1 MAKTSILVTG
11 GAGYIGSVLVGKLLA
26 RGHRVT
32 VLDTFY
38 FGEDVLAAHR
48 ANPNLALVKGDI
60 RDAEVVKGAV
70 AGQDM
75 VIHLAAMSNDPSA
88 DLDPNET
95 MSVNW
100 EASRAL
106 VAAAKNAGVRRFINA
121 SSASVYGVK
130 DTPDVTEDLSLEPIT
145 LYGKTKAMTEQMVRE
160 AHTPDFV
167 TVSLRPAT
175 VCGYSTRQRL
185 DLTVNMLT
193 AQAVNRALITVFGGT
208 QYRPNLHIDDMTDLY
223 CLMVEAPDAKIG
235 GEVFNAGYEN
245 RSVAEIA
252 NAVRDVVGPQVTIKT
267 TDTVDLRSYRLSS
280 EKILKVLG
288 YKTQKTI
295 ADAAGEVKAAFATKR
310 LGDMD
315 DARYHNVKLMKQK
328 GLGR

>member
-11 GAGYIGSVLVGKLLA
+11 GAGYIGSVLLGKLLG

-38 FGEDVLAAHR
+38 FGEHVLDAHR
-48 ANPNLALVKGDI
+48 GHADLALVKGDI
-60 RDAEVVKGAV
+60 RDAAVVADAVKGK
-70 AGQDM
+70 DM

-88 DLDPNET
+88 DLDQNET
-95 MSVNW
+95 MTVNW

-106 VAAAKNAGVRRFINA
+106 VSAAKNAGIRRFINA

-160 AHTPDFV
+160 AHTQDFV

-193 AQAVNRALITVFGGT
+193 AQAVNRSLITVFGGT

-223 CLMVEAPDAKIG
+223 CLMVETEDQKIG

-252 NAVRDVVGPQVTIKT
+252 NVVKDVVGPQVSIKT

-280 EKILKVLG
+280 QKILKVLG
-288 YKTQKTI
+288 YKAKKTI
-295 ADAAGEVKAAFATKR
+295 ADAAGEVKAAFMKKR
-310 LGDMD
+310 LGNMD
-315 DARYHNVKLMKQK
+315 DAQYHNVKLMKEK

>member
-11 GAGYIGSVLVGKLLA
+11 GAGYIGSVLVGKLLR
-26 RGHRVT
+26 RGYQVK

-38 FGEDVLAAHR
+38 FGDDVLDHVR
-48 ANPNLALVKGDI
+48 DHPELAFVKGDI
-60 RDAEVVKGAV
+60 RDTALVRGEVKGM
-70 AGQDM
+70 DI

-88 DLDPNET
+88 DLDAGET

-106 VAAAKNAGVRRFINA
+106 VAEARTAGVRRFINA

-130 DTPDVTEDLSLEPIT
+130 DTPNVTEDLTPEPIT

-160 AHTPDFV
+160 ANSPSFV

-193 AQAVNRALITVFGGT
+193 AQAVNRKEITVFGGA
-208 QYRPNLHIDDMTDLY
+208 QYRPNIHMEDMTDLY
-223 CLMVEAPDAKIG
+223 LLMVEVPDAVIA
-235 GEVFNAGYEN
+235 GEVFNAGWEN
-245 RSVAEIA
+245 HTVAEIA
-252 NAVRDVVGPQVTIKT
+252 GIVQKVVGPQVAIRTV
-267 TDTVDLRSYRLSS
+267 DTVDYRSYRLSA
-280 EKILKVLG
+280 EKIRKALSFRAKS
-288 YKTQKTI
+288 TI
-295 ADAAGEVKAAFATKR
+295 EDAVRQVSEAFAQRR
-310 LGDMD
+310 LGEMD
-315 DARYHNVKLMKQK
+315 DPRYHNVKLMKLR

>member
-11 GAGYIGSVLVGKLLA
+11 GGGYIGSVLVGKLLE

-38 FGEDVLAAHR
+38 FGEQVLDHHKGKGD
-48 ANPNLALVKGDI
+48 LGLVKGDI
-60 RDAEVVKGAV
+60 RDAGAVKGAV
-70 AGQDM
+70 AGKDM

-106 VAAAKNAGVRRFINA
+106 VAAARNAGIRRFINA

-130 DTPDVTEDLSLEPIT
+130 ETPNVTEDLSLEPIT

-160 AHTPDFV
+160 AHTRDFV

-193 AQAVNRALITVFGGT
+193 AQAVNRSLITVFGGT

-223 CLMVEAPDAKIG
+223 CLMVEADEAKIG

-245 RSVAEIA
+245 RTVAQIA
-252 NAVRDVVGPQVTIKT
+252 TAVKDVVGPQVEIKT
-267 TDTVDLRSYRLSS
+267 TDTNDPRSYRLSS

-288 YKTQKTI
+288 YRTKKTI
-295 ADAAGEVKAAFATKR
+295 HDAAAEVKTAFGRKW

-315 DARYHNVKLMKQK
+315 AAQYHNVKLMKAK